1 MRQLLSLFFFYIKI
15 KRPTQTRRLT
25 QSDASGYLFVRFNTP
40 TLAWGVLIAL
50 ALGAAA

>member
-1 MRQLLSLFFFYIKI
+1 MRQLFSLFFFYIKI
-15 KRPTQTRRLT
+15 KRLI